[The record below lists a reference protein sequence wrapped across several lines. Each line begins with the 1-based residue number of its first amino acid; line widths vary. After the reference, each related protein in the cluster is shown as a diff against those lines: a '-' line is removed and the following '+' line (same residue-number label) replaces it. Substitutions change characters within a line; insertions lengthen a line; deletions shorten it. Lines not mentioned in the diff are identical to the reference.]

1 MKFSILIISFKS
13 LSILRKC
20 LINLGD
26 TRDILIIENSNSLDV
41 KNHILKEFPYV
52 KFILNNKNLGFA
64 KAANIG
70 LNSINS
76 DNVMMINTDVVI
88 KEDQVTNLENEIFN
102 SKIEY
107 ALATPYADDLVDF
120 IAKSKFDKLLNNHD
134 LLDNNEKFQKVD
146 FIKGSILI
154 INLKKF
160 TDKNLFD
167 ENFFFFFEEIDLCRK
182 VKILKQTIYV
192 LMFEKVVH
200 FGSGSTSIKHQNYVN
215 FRNWNYIWSSFYYN
229 KKHYGFL
236 FSFFKHLSK
245 LFRYLIGI
253 LFFFFLSKNKF
264 LANKFRF
271 LGLLSSMLGIK
282 SIKSSKFL
290 D

>member
-20 LINLGD
+20 LINLGH
-26 TRDILIIENSNSLDV
+26 TRNILIIENSDSLDV
-41 KNHILKEFPYV
+41 KNHIQKEFPDV

-70 LNSINS
+70 LNSIKS
-76 DNVMMINTDVVI
+76 DDILMINTDVII
-88 KEDQVTNLENEIFN
+88 KEDQITNLENEIF
-102 SKIEY
+102 SSEIDY
-107 ALATPYADDLVDF
+107 ALATPFADDLVDF
-120 IAKSKFDKLLNNHD
+120 IAKSKFDKFLKNYN

-160 TDKNLFD
+160 ADKNLFD
-167 ENFFFFFEEIDLCRK
+167 ENFFFFFEEIDLCKK
-182 VKILKQTIYV
+182 VKILKQNIYV
-192 LMFEKVVH
+192 LMFEKAIH
-200 FGSGSTSIKHQNYVN
+200 FGAGGTSIKHQKYVN
-215 FRNWNYIWSSFYYN
+215 FRNWNYLWSSFYYN

-253 LFFFFLSKNKF
+253 FFFFFLSKNKF

-271 LGLLSSMLGIK
+271 LGLLSSILGIK
-282 SIKSSKFL
+282 SAKSSKFL

>member
-1 MKFSILIISFKS
+1 MKLSILIISFKS
-13 LSILRKC
+13 LSILREC
-20 LINLGD
+20 LIKLGNK
-26 TRDILIIENSNSLDV
+26 RDILIVENSNSKDIK
-41 KNHILKEFPYV
+41 KNIQKEFPNV
-52 KFILNNKNLGFA
+52 KFILNNKNLGFS

-76 DNVMMINTDVVI
+76 DDVLMINTDVVI
-88 KEDQVTNLENEIFN
+88 KEEQITNLEKEICN
-102 SKIEY
+102 STIEY
-107 ALATPYADDLVDF
+107 ALATPYTDDLVNF
-120 IAKSKFDKLLNNHD
+120 IAKSKFDKFLKNFNLLES
-134 LLDNNEKFQKVD
+134 NEKFQKVD

-154 INLKKF
+154 INIRKF
-160 TDKNLFD
+160 ENKYLFD
-167 ENFFFFFEEIDLCRK
+167 ENFFFFFEEIDLGRK
-182 VKILKQTIYV
+182 VKILKQNIYV

>member
-13 LSILRKC
+13 LSILKQC
-20 LINLGD
+20 LINLGI
-26 TRDILIIENSNSLDV
+26 TREILIVENSNSLDI
-41 KNHILKEFPYV
+41 KNNIQKEFPYV
-52 KFILNNKNLGFA
+52 KIILNNKNLGFS

-70 LNSINS
+70 LNSIKS
-76 DNVMMINTDVVI
+76 DDVMMINTDVII
-88 KEDQVTNLENEIFN
+88 KENQITNLENEIFK
-102 SKIEY
+102 SKIDY

-120 IAKSKFDKLLNNHD
+120 IAQSKFDKFLKNYNILNNK
-134 LLDNNEKFQKVD
+134 EKFQEVD
-146 FIKGSILI
+146 FIKGSVLI

-160 TDKNLFD
+160 KNKDLFD

-182 VKILKQTIYV
+182 VKTLKQNIYV
-192 LMFEKVVH
+192 LMFEKVIH
-200 FGSGSTSIKHQNYVN
+200 FGSGSTSIEHQKYVN
-215 FRNWNYIWSSFYYN
+215 FRNWNYLWSSFYYN

-245 LFRYLIGI
+245 LFRYLISAI
-253 LFFFFLSKNKF
+253 FFFFLSKNRF
-264 LANKFRF
+264 LSNKFRF

>member
-1 MKFSILIISFKS
+1 MKLSILIISFKS
-13 LSILRKC
+13 LSILREC
-20 LINLGD
+20 LIKLGNK
-26 TRDILIIENSNSLDV
+26 RDILIVENSNSKDIK
-41 KNHILKEFPYV
+41 KNIQKEFPNV
-52 KFILNNKNLGFA
+52 KFILNNKNLGFS

-76 DNVMMINTDVVI
+76 DDVLMINTDVVI
-88 KEDQVTNLENEIFN
+88 KEEQITNLEKEICN
-102 SKIEY
+102 STIEY
-107 ALATPYADDLVDF
+107 ALATPYTDDLVNF
-120 IAKSKFDKLLNNHD
+120 IAQSKFDKFLKNFNLLES
-134 LLDNNEKFQKVD
+134 NEKFQKVD

-154 INLKKF
+154 INLRKF
-160 TDKNLFD
+160 ENKYLFD

-182 VKILKQTIYV
+182 VKILKQNIYV

>member
-1 MKFSILIISFKS
+1 MKLSILIISFKS
-13 LSILRKC
+13 LSILREC
-20 LINLGD
+20 LIKLGNK
-26 TRDILIIENSNSLDV
+26 RDILIVENSNSKDIK
-41 KNHILKEFPYV
+41 KNIQKEFPNV
-52 KFILNNKNLGFA
+52 KFILNNKNLGFS

-76 DNVMMINTDVVI
+76 DDVLMINTDVVI
-88 KEDQVTNLENEIFN
+88 KEEQITNLEKEICN
-102 SKIEY
+102 STIEY
-107 ALATPYADDLVDF
+107 ALATPYTDDLVNF
-120 IAKSKFDKLLNNHD
+120 IAQSKFDKFLKNFNLLES
-134 LLDNNEKFQKVD
+134 NEKFQKVD

-154 INLKKF
+154 INLRKF
-160 TDKNLFD
+160 ENKYLFD

-182 VKILKQTIYV
+182 VKILKQNIYV

-282 SIKSSKFL
+282 PIKSSKFL

>member
-13 LSILRKC
+13 LSILKEC
-20 LINLGD
+20 LMNLGN
-26 TRDILIIENSNSLDV
+26 TRKILIVENSNSLNI
-41 KNHILKEFPYV
+41 KNDIQKDFPYV
-52 KFILNNKNLGFA
+52 KFILNNQNFGFS

-76 DNVMMINTDVVI
+76 DDVLMINTDIVI
-88 KEDQVTNLENEIFN
+88 KDEQITNLEKEIFN

-107 ALATPYADDLVDF
+107 ALATPYTDDLVNF
-120 IAKSKFDKLLNNHD
+120 IAESKFDKFLKNFNLLES
-134 LLDNNEKFQKVD
+134 NEKFQKVD

-154 INLKKF
+154 INLRKF
-160 TDKNLFD
+160 ENKDLFD

-182 VKILKQTIYV
+182 VKTLKQNIYV
-192 LMFEKVVH
+192 LMFEKAIH
-200 FGSGSTSIKHQNYVN
+200 FGSGSTSIKHQKYVN

-236 FSFFKHLSK
+236 FSFFKHSSK
-245 LFRYLIGI
+245 IFRYLISSF
-253 LFFFFLSKNKF
+253 FFFFLSKNKF

-271 LGLLSSMLGIK
+271 LGLLSSILGIK

>member
-13 LSILRKC
+13 LSILKEC
-20 LINLGD
+20 IMNLGN
-26 TRDILIIENSNSLDV
+26 TREILIVENSNSLNI
-41 KNHILKEFPYV
+41 KNNIQKDFPYV
-52 KFILNNKNLGFA
+52 KFILNNQNFGFS

-70 LNSINS
+70 LNLINS
-76 DNVMMINTDVVI
+76 DDVLMINTDVVI
-88 KEDQVTNLENEIFN
+88 KEEQITNLEREIFN

-107 ALATPYADDLVDF
+107 ALATPYTDDLVNF
-120 IAKSKFDKLLNNHD
+120 IAESKFDKFLKNFNLLES
-134 LLDNNEKFQKVD
+134 NEKFQKVD

-154 INLKKF
+154 INLRKF
-160 TDKNLFD
+160 ESKYLFD

-182 VKILKQTIYV
+182 VKTLKQNIYV
-192 LMFEKVVH
+192 LMFEKAIH
-200 FGSGSTSIKHQNYVN
+200 FGSGSASIEHQKYVN

-236 FSFFKHLSK
+236 FSFFKHSSK
-245 LFRYLIGI
+245 IFRYLISFF
-253 LFFFFLSKNKF
+253 FFFFLSKNKF

-271 LGLLSSMLGIK
+271 FGLLSSIFGIK